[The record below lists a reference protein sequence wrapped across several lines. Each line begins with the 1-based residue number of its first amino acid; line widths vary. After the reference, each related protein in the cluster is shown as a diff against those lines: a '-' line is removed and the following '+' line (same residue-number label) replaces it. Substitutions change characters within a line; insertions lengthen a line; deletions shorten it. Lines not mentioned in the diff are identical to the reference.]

1 MSVPRAGALPEL
13 FSIAVSLSSC
23 SQNAGQVRGSR
34 MAAGAPPR
42 TLCRRPDRP
51 RSPASCIAKPGGC
64 LAALG
69 GRTHTIPALAG
80 SANVRRQHG
89 KIVYRFVYKDLT
101 EDP

>member
-1 MSVPRAGALPEL
+1 
-13 FSIAVSLSSC
+13 
-23 SQNAGQVRGSR
+23 

-69 GRTHTIPALAG
+69 GRTHTIPPLAG
-80 SANVRRQHG
+80 KGKVRRPHG
-89 KIVYRFVYKDLT
+89 KNFYPFLYKKPT
-101 EDP
+101 EDPFIRAAPPPPIVLRPADARGQHIGEDEHAVV